1 MNLQSHVMPLLL
13 FEYHKGKYKC
23 LSCIQ
28 LTCVNISSVELGTF
42 IITLSKFASWRPPSP
57 LPPLLPILWSAL
69 CLYSQHICNI
79 RQSRAQTR
87 GAAARR
93 LVAWLRINL
102 TAGDNGHLSR
112 LPQSWLWWKHNIQRR
127 SPTLKKWRKLVF
139 KDLYVNTT
147 CLNAVLVSMSKLRKP
162 TVE

>member
-1 MNLQSHVMPLLL
+1 M
-13 FEYHKGKYKC
+13 
-23 LSCIQ
+23 
-28 LTCVNISSVELGTF
+28 SVLYPADLCEHQYCGAGTF

-57 LPPLLPILWSAL
+57 PLPILWSAL

-87 GAAARR
+87 SAARR

-127 SPTLKKWRKLVF
+127 SLPVKKWRKLVF
-139 KDLYVNTT
+139 KDFYVNTT

-162 TVE
+162 TVEPLPLDEDRGGEK